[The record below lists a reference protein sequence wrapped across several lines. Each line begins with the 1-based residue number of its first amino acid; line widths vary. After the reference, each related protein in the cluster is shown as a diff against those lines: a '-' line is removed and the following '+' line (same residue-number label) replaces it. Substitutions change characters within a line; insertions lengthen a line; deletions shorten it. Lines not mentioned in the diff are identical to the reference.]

1 MIVLIQR
8 VAEASVSVE
17 GRVTGVVGRGLL
29 ALVCGEPGDTP
40 AVIGKLARKTA
51 RLRIFKDEA
60 GRMNRSVV
68 DVGGDVL
75 CVSQFTL
82 AADTMSGNRPSFS
95 RAAPPE
101 EGLAAFNAFVTALRG
116 EGLSCPTGEFGAHMR
131 VSLVNDGPATFS
143 LHLRVDG
150 AGAD

>member
-17 GRVTGVVGRGLL
+17 GRVTGAVGRGLL

-51 RLRIFKDEA
+51 RLRIFEDEA

-101 EGLAAFNAFVTALRG
+101 EGLRLQCV
-116 EGLSCPTGEFGAHMR
+116 C
-131 VSLVNDGPATFS
+131 
-143 LHLRVDG
+143 DG
-150 AGAD
+150 AQGRGAVLPHRRIRRAHARLARQ

>member
-17 GRVTGVVGRGLL
+17 RRVVGAVGRGLL
-29 ALVCGEPGDTP
+29 AFVCGEPGDTP
-40 AVIGKLARKTA
+40 AVIEKLARKTA
-51 RLRIFKDEA
+51 RLRIFEDEA
-60 GRMNRSVV
+60 GKMNRSVA
-68 DVGGDVL
+68 DIGGDVL

-95 RAAPPE
+95 KAAKPE
-101 EGLAAFNAFVTALRG
+101 EGLAAFNAYVAALRR

-131 VSLVNDGPATFS
+131 VSLVNDGPATFTM
-143 LHLRVDG
+143 HLN
-150 AGAD
+150 AQKNEAI

>member
-1 MIVLIQR
+1 MIALLQR
-8 VAEASVSVE
+8 VSRADVVVDGKTVGA
-17 GRVTGVVGRGLL
+17 VGRGLL
-29 ALVCGEPGDTP
+29 VLVCAEKGDTDEK
-40 AVIGKLARKTA
+40 AGKLAAKLLKFRV
-51 RLRIFKDEA
+51 FPDEA
-60 GRMNRSVV
+60 GKMNRSVK
-68 DVGGDVL
+68 DISGEL
-75 CVSQFTL
+75 LLVSQFTL

-116 EGLSCPTGEFGAHMR
+116 EGLSCPTGELGAHMR

-143 LHLRVDG
+143 LHLRADG

>member
-17 GRVTGVVGRGLL
+17 GRVVGAVGRGLL
-29 ALVCGEPGDTP
+29 AFVCGEPGDTP
-40 AVIGKLARKTA
+40 AVIEKLARKTA
-51 RLRIFKDEA
+51 RLRIFEDEA
-60 GRMNRSVV
+60 GKMNRSVA
-68 DVGGDVL
+68 DIGGDVL

-95 RAAPPE
+95 KAAKPE
-101 EGLAAFNAFVTALRG
+101 EGLAAFNAYVAALRR

-131 VSLVNDGPATFS
+131 VFLVNDGPATFTM
-143 LHLRVDG
+143 HLN
-150 AGAD
+150 AQKNEAI

>member
-1 MIVLIQR
+1 MKITSDNFKQGDFIP
-8 VAEASVSVE
+8 EALAW
-17 GRVTGVVGRGLL
+17 GRI
-29 ALVCGEPGDTP
+29 GEDGST
-40 AVIGKLARKTA
+40 V
-51 RLRIFKDEA
+51 
-60 GRMNRSVV
+60 RSTN
-68 DVGGDVL
+68 
-75 CVSQFTL
+75 SQFTL

-143 LHLRVDG
+143 LHLRADG

>member
-17 GRVTGVVGRGLL
+17 GRVTGAVGRGLL

-51 RLRIFKDEA
+51 RLRIFEDEA

-68 DVGGDVL
+68 DVGGDVVL
-75 CVSQFTL
+75 LLGFKFLRQISSLLIVWYSGAKVQF
-82 AADTMSGNRPSFS
+82 
-95 RAAPPE
+95 
-101 EGLAAFNAFVTALRG
+101 
-116 EGLSCPTGEFGAHMR
+116 
-131 VSLVNDGPATFS
+131 
-143 LHLRVDG
+143 RVDVP
-150 AGAD
+150 

>member
-1 MIVLIQR
+1 MRALIQR
-8 VAEASVSVE
+8 VRHASVTVDGE
-17 GRVTGVVGRGLL
+17 VTGSCGKGLL
-29 ALVCGEPGDTP
+29 VLLGVGHEDDEALAE
-40 AVIGKLARKTA
+40 KLWNKVLG
-51 RLRIFKDEA
+51 LRIFEDEA

-116 EGLSCPTGEFGAHMR
+116 EGVSCPTGEFGAHMR

-143 LHLRVDG
+143 LHLRADG

>member
-1 MIVLIQR
+1 MC
-8 VAEASVSVE
+8 APNSP
-17 GRVTGVVGRGLL
+17 VGQDSPSPL
-29 ALVCGEPGDTP
+29 
-40 AVIGKLARKTA
+40 
-51 RLRIFKDEA
+51 
-60 GRMNRSVV
+60 
-68 DVGGDVL
+68 
-75 CVSQFTL
+75 
-82 AADTMSGNRPSFS
+82 SFS

-143 LHLRVDG
+143 LHLRADG

>member
-1 MIVLIQR
+1 MYKRQ
-8 VAEASVSVE
+8 
-17 GRVTGVVGRGLL
+17 
-29 ALVCGEPGDTP
+29 
-40 AVIGKLARKTA
+40 RKTA
-51 RLRIFKDEA
+51 RLRIFEDEA

-143 LHLRVDG
+143 LHLRADG

>member
-17 GRVTGVVGRGLL
+17 GRVTGAVGRGLL

-51 RLRIFKDEA
+51 RLRIFED
-60 GRMNRSVV
+60 
-68 DVGGDVL
+68 
-75 CVSQFTL
+75 
-82 AADTMSGNRPSFS
+82 
-95 RAAPPE
+95 

-143 LHLRVDG
+143 LHLRADG

>member
-17 GRVTGVVGRGLL
+17 GRVTGAVGRGLL
-29 ALVCGEPGDTP
+29 ALVCG
-40 AVIGKLARKTA
+40 
-51 RLRIFKDEA
+51 EA

-101 EGLAAFNAFVTALRG
+101 EGLAAFNAFVTALRD
-116 EGLSCPTGEFGAHMR
+116 EGVSCPTGEFGAHMR

-143 LHLRVDG
+143 LHLRADG

>member
-1 MIVLIQR
+1 MIALLQR
-8 VAEASVSVE
+8 VSRADVVVDGKTVGA
-17 GRVTGVVGRGLL
+17 VGRGLL
-29 ALVCGEPGDTP
+29 VLVCAEKGDTDEK
-40 AVIGKLARKTA
+40 AVKLAAKLLKFRV
-51 RLRIFKDEA
+51 FPDEA
-60 GRMNRSVV
+60 GKMNRSVK
-68 DVGGDVL
+68 DISGEL
-75 CVSQFTL
+75 LLVSQFTL

-143 LHLRVDG
+143 LHLRADG

>member
-1 MIVLIQR
+1 
-8 VAEASVSVE
+8 
-17 GRVTGVVGRGLL
+17 
-29 ALVCGEPGDTP
+29 
-40 AVIGKLARKTA
+40 
-51 RLRIFKDEA
+51 
-60 GRMNRSVV
+60 MNRSVV
-68 DVGGDVL
+68 DAGGDVL

-101 EGLAAFNAFVTALRG
+101 EGLAAFNAFVTALRA

-143 LHLRVDG
+143 LRLR
-150 AGAD
+150 ADAAASD

>member
-1 MIVLIQR
+1 MCLGIGPAIDCR
-8 VAEASVSVE
+8 FREAHIML
-17 GRVTGVVGRGLL
+17 GKVTCGDPMDVFRHVR
-29 ALVCGEPGDTP
+29 AVC
-40 AVIGKLARKTA
+40 
-51 RLRIFKDEA
+51 
-60 GRMNRSVV
+60 
-68 DVGGDVL
+68 
-75 CVSQFTL
+75 
-82 AADTMSGNRPSFS
+82 PSFS

-143 LHLRVDG
+143 LHLRADG

>member
-17 GRVTGVVGRGLL
+17 GRVTGAVGRGLL

-40 AVIGKLARKTA
+40 AVI
-51 RLRIFKDEA
+51 
-60 GRMNRSVV
+60 
-68 DVGGDVL
+68 
-75 CVSQFTL
+75 SQFTL

-143 LHLRVDG
+143 LHLRADG

>member
-1 MIVLIQR
+1 M
-8 VAEASVSVE
+8 
-17 GRVTGVVGRGLL
+17 TGAVGRGLL

-51 RLRIFKDEA
+51 RLRIFEDEA

-101 EGLAAFNAFVTALRG
+101 EPCR
-116 EGLSCPTGEFGAHMR
+116 
-131 VSLVNDGPATFS
+131 
-143 LHLRVDG
+143 LHCVCDG
-150 AGAD
+150 AQGRGAVLPHRRIRRAHARLARQ